1 MTITSTPTT
10 LPTAFVALDFTE
22 YIVGRFSHDPAV
34 AERAAHAMTL
44 ARRAGMPVFHVVPE
58 SMVDDIH
65 PLLAPI
71 DDEPVL
77 SKTTIGAF
85 ATTGLHDL
93 LQRAGV
99 RQIVIAGVATSGT
112 VLSTSRW
119 AFDVGYQVVV
129 CSDACDDPEPEAHA
143 ALVDAAVFPR
153 SWIGLWRTADVRP
166 TAEIAVLQAGESGGT
181 RAQPFETPFTQ
192 GGTSG

>member
-1 MTITSTPTT
+1 MIAASAPTT
-10 LPTAFVALDFTE
+10 QLTAFVALDFTG
-22 YIVGRFSHDPAV
+22 YIVERFSHDPAV
-34 AERAAHAMTL
+34 AERASHAMTL
-44 ARRAGMPVFHVVPE
+44 ARRAGVPVFHVVPE

-71 DDEPVL
+71 DGEPVL

-93 LQRAGV
+93 LQRAGI
-99 RQIVIAGVATSGT
+99 RQIVIAGVATAGT
-112 VLSTSRW
+112 VLSTARW
-119 AFDVGYQVVV
+119 AFDVGYQVIV

-143 ALVDAAVFPR
+143 ALVDAAVFPQ
-153 SWIGLWRTADVRP
+153 SWIGLWRIANVLP
-166 TAEIAVLQAGESGGT
+166 TAEIAVLQTRESAGTGV
-181 RAQPFETPFTQ
+181 QPFEAPFTQ